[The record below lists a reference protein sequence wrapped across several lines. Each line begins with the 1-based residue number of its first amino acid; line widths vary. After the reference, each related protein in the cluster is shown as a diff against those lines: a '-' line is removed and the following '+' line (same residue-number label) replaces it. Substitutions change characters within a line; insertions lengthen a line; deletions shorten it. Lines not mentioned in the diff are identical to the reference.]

1 MSEIDRSL
9 TFSILDKYNSGKL
22 KTDQYNEDME
32 IPDIDNSTII
42 DRKGIETFFIP
53 EKTFTHNFKILLP
66 GYSLHTFGRSTGG
79 NRLLTKT
86 ELESIGV
93 LLYPQTVFG
102 ILNGGSATSYID
114 RKKNKLFNPEL
125 FKLHED
131 IFNKLSRLSQGKAK
145 GITPAFIQVNG
156 DPGPTFMELKLRAL
170 LIQALRYQI
179 LTDTKDK
186 VLYPFFQMTSTYNNS
201 QILKELEKYR
211 KSPVLSDLILKTG
224 IDITQAK
231 TGIQPL
237 IAAFKSLEDNKP
249 LEIFTTAWG
258 RSNALLPLPGGHGQN
273 FSVLKDIY
281 KELFASG
288 KRFAYL
294 GNIDNLGSTVDP
306 VSIAILALTGK
317 QAAFDFSYKTSVDVK
332 GGILIR
338 DKTGKLNCVDMGPA
352 ISPERVKENEAS
364 GKAVLFNCATGLFNL
379 EYLVEHIDTIIDQ
392 LPVRFSNQDKD
403 AGEYSQAE
411 QITWEVMG
419 LMDDFIVF
427 AVDKYRRFLAA
438 KILMEGILTSG
449 IAPAALKT
457 SALKTTVDNLQRGLA
472 TVLEHEYGFLK
483 RNGIWT
489 PKPVEQLVLEYT

>member
-1 MSEIDRSL
+1 MKKIDKSL
-9 TFSILDKYNSGKL
+9 TLSILEKYNSGNL
-22 KTDQYNEDME
+22 KAVQYDEAIE
-32 IPDIDNSTII
+32 IPEIDNNVII
-42 DRKGIETFFIP
+42 DRKGMATFSLPEETFI
-53 EKTFTHNFKILLP
+53 HHFKILLP
-66 GYSLHTFGRSTGG
+66 EYSVHTFGERTGSSR
-79 NRLLTKT
+79 RLTIT

-93 LLYPQTVFG
+93 LLYPQTAFG

-114 RKKNKLFNPEL
+114 RKKNKSFHPEL
-125 FKLHED
+125 FKEHEAL
-131 IFNKLSRLSQGKAK
+131 FTKLSRLSQGKAK

-179 LTDTKDK
+179 QTGTKDK
-186 VLYPFFQMTSTYNNS
+186 ILYPFFQMTSTYNNS
-201 QILKELEKYR
+201 QIQRELVKYKE
-211 KSPVLSDLILKTG
+211 SPALSDLIKETG
-224 IDITQAK
+224 IDITRAK
-231 TGIQPL
+231 TGVQPL
-237 IAAFKSLEDNKP
+237 IAAFKPLKDNKP
-249 LEIFTTAWG
+249 LEIFTTAW
-258 RSNALLPLPGGHGQN
+258 SKKNTLLPLPGGHGQN

-281 KELFASG
+281 KELYTSG

-306 VSIAILALTGK
+306 VSLAILALTGK

-352 ISPERVKENEAS
+352 ISPERVRENETS

-379 EYLVEHIDTIIDQ
+379 EYLVEHIDTIMDQ

-403 AGEYSQAE
+403 AGQYSQAE
-411 QITWEVMG
+411 QVTWEVMG

-449 IAPAALKT
+449 INPAALKT
-457 SALKTTVDNLQRGLA
+457 SDIKTTVDNLQRGLA

-483 RNGIWT
+483 KNGFWI
-489 PKPVEQLVLEYT
+489 PKPVKQLVLEYT